1 MNTSFPDGAQVRQR
15 LECFHLGKLNLRDEE
30 EQQVN
35 FSPYCAS
42 IYVDIASLVPGELAS
57 QDVRILV

>member
-1 MNTSFPDGAQVRQR
+1 MNISFPDGTQVRQR
-15 LECFHLGKLNLRDEE
+15 LECFHLGRLNLRDEE

-42 IYVDIASLVPGELAS
+42 MYVDIDSLVPGEFAS
-57 QDVRILV
+57 QDIRILV